1 MIGHRAQCSQYPNAA
16 LPRFQHLPS
25 SMHSQVDV
33 SVPNSL
39 ATSSHPCPLRLEM
52 WQQDTL
58 LCDSCMLLL
67 PSSMLDVAAE
77 LHCLPRTT
85 SDDGNECVTLYVADL
100 ANWLHFYH
108 LSNMSSTSS
117 PSTEQWRTSA
127 WGVGVLLVR
136 QAVLWGMP
144 ALSTLLVDSLM
155 ALPPASLP
163 PSPFAQLAQAHNSS
177 ASEDVTVHLGGLL
190 HLSLLSPN
198 STSMMWVVL
207 DWGRRFGGQG
217 GQGRSEEDSASAADR
232 NAAEAGSFAWCWEE
246 RNAADQQTPLDLLA
260 ALPQGAA
267 AVQHLLED
275 PLYEPSVQ
283 HAKSLARA
291 HGVPPKTSITT
302 TTSLPPSSGKE
313 RASSAGAPNGS
324 RVSQLRGQRLLDD
337 PVCSFQRQVSWLTSF
352 MILLAL
358 LLAFGTACH
367 FCVCVCVGVCVC
379 VRACVFPLCICVCVC
394 LLHVVTLHSLH
405 VPARSNGSWFI
416 CSRLHGHTCLEVAR
430 LDWHICEQGSTYL
443 SGKHRCCK
451 GDSVLPP
458 TDNVLVAPS

>member
-1 MIGHRAQCSQYPNAA
+1 MKETALRRQGVIPAWLLNFDRLMIGHRAQCSQYPNAA

-302 TTSLPPSSGKE
+302 TTSLPPSSGKG
-313 RASSAGAPNGS
+313 RASSAGGGGVEGQSAWKLLGWSACESEASYRDWVKAKGVFHMKACSWFNVLHLCTMLV
-324 RVSQLRGQRLLDD
+324 RAFLHEQLHTDLPCLM
-337 PVCSFQRQVSWLTSF
+337 T
-352 MILLAL
+352 L
-358 LLAFGTACH
+358 LLPYAVAAFVISIQPKTSEVGGFVSSNVWWVFGSPRDRQTAKD
-367 FCVCVCVGVCVC
+367 FG
-379 VRACVFPLCICVCVC
+379 RGFL
-394 LLHVVTLHSLH
+394 S
-405 VPARSNGSWFI
+405 S
-416 CSRLHGHTCLEVAR
+416 
-430 LDWHICEQGSTYL
+430 CEW
-443 SGKHRCCK
+443 
-451 GDSVLPP
+451 
-458 TDNVLVAPS
+458 